1 MKNIPAKYIQRIS
14 LMIAML
20 FGFNLTP
27 ISVFAQNTDVSVKI
41 QLLSEALHARDNGDL
56 LLAKEKVESCIYC
69 TRRLKPTIITYRN

>member
-20 FGFNLTP
+20 FGFNLTT

-41 QLLSEALHARDNGDL
+41 QLLSEALHAPD
-56 LLAKEKVESCIYC
+56 
-69 TRRLKPTIITYRN
+69 